1 MITEQQEARLAAATN
16 ALSKQDAKVPFLINI
31 HDGRLFPNIAKLRKG
46 NTAKFGQNY
55 RPYHGPAKAT
65 LEQRMQYLRSESTTA
80 PGVSAA
86 PVVIDSETDTY
97 VPPPPPFDIGKASK
111 DELIAFAAT
120 QYGKV
125 IDPNVHFMTARK
137 MVREFAR
144 QSGELA
150 ASNDLA

>member
-16 ALSKQDAKVPFLINI
+16 ALSKQDAKTPFLINI

-46 NTAKFGQNY
+46 NTAKFGLNY

-65 LEQRMQYLRSESTTA
+65 LEQRMQYLRSETSVPGA
-80 PGVSAA
+80 PAA
-86 PVVIDSETDTY
+86 PIVIDSETDTY
-97 VPPPPPFDIGKASK
+97 VPPPPPFDIGKASR
-111 DELIAFAAT
+111 DELITFAAT

-125 IDPNVHFMTARK
+125 IEPNANIMSARK
-137 MVREFAR
+137 RVREWA
-144 QSGELA
+144 QQAGELA

>member
-16 ALSKQDAKVPFLINI
+16 ALSKQDAKTPFLINI

-65 LEQRMQYLRSESTTA
+65 LDQRMQYLRSEVGAGARAT
-80 PGVSAA
+80 G
-86 PVVIDSETDTY
+86 PVVIDSEEAEF
-97 VPPPPPFDIGKASK
+97 VPPPPPFDISKASK
-111 DELIAFAAT
+111 EELITFAAT

-125 IDPNVHFMTARK
+125 IGPDVHFMTARK
-137 MVREFAR
+137 MVREFAK
-144 QSGELA
+144 QAGELA
-150 ASNDLA
+150 ENLA